1 MELNYL
7 HIYFL
12 NENKS
17 IAKDVLRKYIIEQK
31 INVFDNKINKSR
43 LIQNMETGDIKK
55 YLISLFEEKTN
66 LKLNESS
73 YQEFI
78 KGYLETQF
86 SKDYNFIVKSL
97 VKETNGNNSGIH
109 VEPIKKLSFFQRL
122 LNKKQPELKLKENTL
137 YNLGLLNP
145 IIKSKYSLPEDA
157 DGFLQF
163 NAFIIFNSSDYMFI
177 KEQIMSEEF
186 FLFYEKIKNDLIK
199 VNYKK
204 LSPEQKKQINQ
215 KLFFELCNL
224 LNRKLKIIF

>member
-66 LKLNESS
+66 LKLNEAS

-86 SKDYNFIVKSL
+86 SRDYNFIVKSL
-97 VKETNGNNSGIH
+97 VKETNGNNSEIH
-109 VEPIKKLSFFQRL
+109 VEPIKKLNFFQRL
-122 LNKKQPELKLKENTL
+122 LNKKQPELKLKENTM

-163 NAFIIFNSSDYMFI
+163 NAFIIFNSSEYMFI